1 MTDPFVGRLTF
12 TRVYTGTLRA
22 GSYVYNSVSGEK
34 ERVGRLLAMH
44 ANTREEIQEITAGNI
59 GAVV

>member
-59 GAVV
+59 